1 MDTQS
6 LLNVLFGAGLSVI
19 GWFARQ
25 LWDATQSLKHDVS
38 QLELS
43 VSENYVKKV
52 DINTRFDKME
62 AMLEKLYDK
71 LDHKA
76 DKL

>member
-6 LLNVLFGAGLSVI
+6 LLNILFGAGLSVV

-25 LWDATQSLKHDVS
+25 LWDDTQSLKHELS
-38 QLELS
+38 HLELS
-43 VSENYVKKV
+43 VAENYVKKV
-52 DINTRFDKME
+52 DINSRFDKME

-76 DKL
+76 DK

>member
-1 MDTQS
+1 
-6 LLNVLFGAGLSVI
+6 
-19 GWFARQ
+19 
-25 LWDATQSLKHDVS
+25 
-38 QLELS
+38 LELS

-52 DINTRFDKME
+52 DINNRFDKME

-76 DKL
+76 DK

>member
-6 LLNVLFGAGLSVI
+6 LLNILFGAGLSVI

-25 LWDATQSLKHDVS
+25 LWDATQSLKHDLS
-38 QLELS
+38 HLELS
-43 VSENYVKKV
+43 VAENYVKKV
-52 DINTRFDKME
+52 DINNRFDKME

-76 DKL
+76 DK

>member
-1 MDTQS
+1 METQS
-6 LLNVLFGAGLSVI
+6 LLNLLFGSGLSVV

-43 VSENYVKKV
+43 VAENYVKKV

-76 DKL
+76 DK

>member
-1 MDTQS
+1 METQS
-6 LLNVLFGAGLSVI
+6 LLNLLFGAGLSVI

-25 LWDATQSLKHDVS
+25 LWDATQSLKHDLS
-38 QLELS
+38 HLELQ

-52 DINTRFDKME
+52 DINSRFDKME

-76 DKL
+76 DK

>member
-6 LLNVLFGAGLSVI
+6 LLNLLFGAGLSVV

-25 LWDATQSLKHDVS
+25 LWDATQKLKEDVS
-38 QLELS
+38 HLELS
-43 VSENYVKKV
+43 VAENYVKKV
-52 DINTRFDKME
+52 DINSRFDKME

-76 DKL
+76 DK

>member
-1 MDTQS
+1 METQS
-6 LLNVLFGAGLSVI
+6 LLNLLFGAGLSVV

-43 VSENYVKKV
+43 VAENYVKKV
-52 DINTRFDKME
+52 DINSRFDKME

-76 DKL
+76 DK